1 MAAFGDP
8 RANHLVRRTCSAEKV
23 YQAEQVLLMELASL
37 YEPELMEK
45 LKAIQDHNKTI
56 TDEIEALSERQ
67 RCERRLAN
75 LDAGRLA
82 LQSSADAGILP
93 G

>member
-23 YQAEQVLLMELASL
+23 NQAEQLLLMELASL
-37 YEPELMEK
+37 HEPALMEK
-45 LKAIQDHNKTI
+45 LKAIQDHNKAI
-56 TDEIEALSERQ
+56 TDQIEGLSARR
-67 RCERRLAN
+67 RCERRLAD
-75 LDAGRLA
+75 LDAQRLA
-82 LQSSADAGILP
+82 LQSIADAGIVP